1 MINAELEHY
10 ITKYVRLN
18 KKVYQSIEY
27 IKLIKKEL
35 LKSPENEAVNRFIE
49 ILNILEVTLNEEL

>member
-18 KKVYQSIEY
+18 KKVYKSIEY

-35 LKSPENEAVNRFIE
+35 LKSPENETINRFIE